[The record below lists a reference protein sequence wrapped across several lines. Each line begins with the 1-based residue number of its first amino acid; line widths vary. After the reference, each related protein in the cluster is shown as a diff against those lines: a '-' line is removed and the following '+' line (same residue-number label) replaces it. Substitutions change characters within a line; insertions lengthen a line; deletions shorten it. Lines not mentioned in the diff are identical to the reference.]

1 MHHIVLKIL
10 RDVYILVFFSGTNH
24 VLYKVL
30 VSRLADV
37 VRERMKANKKSDYSG
52 VIINTCGWVQGID

>member
-1 MHHIVLKIL
+1 MSIFLIFV
-10 RDVYILVFFSGTNH
+10 VSGTNH

-52 VIINTCGWVQGID
+52 VIINTCGWVQGRD